1 METEEF
7 PNISARPSSRAR
19 TSPWI
24 VIMRPPIALAVPLIA
39 LLLAACGDQSQQAGP
54 PQVVP
59 EVGIVTLKPQEAK
72 VSTVLPGRV
81 VAYQVSE
88 VRPQVT
94 GILLKRDFVEGA
106 EVKEGD
112 LLYEIDPVQ
121 YKAALASAEAAVQ
134 RSEATLVSVRLKAAR
149 KTQLLQTNAASQQD
163 VDDAVAAYK
172 QGEADLKAAQANR
185 DTAAISLDRTKVT
198 ASISGRIGKSSITP
212 GALVTASQATAM
224 TTIQQLD
231 PVYVDLDQSTSEM
244 ERLRNQIAS
253 GKLKRPAEGVQVELL
268 MENGKAYG
276 HKGKYGFTDAS
287 VNESTGSVSS
297 RAIFAN
303 PERALLPGMYV
314 RARVV
319 AGVDANAILV
329 PQRAVS
335 RNPLGQAVAMFVDKD
350 GKVEQRTLDLGEEVD
365 GNWLVRSG
373 ARAGDRLVV
382 DGTQKARPGAPV
394 KTVEVVVDPAT
405 GLTVSPTRQADARP
419 AATTT
424 ER

>member
-1 METEEF
+1 MDL
-7 PNISARPSSRAR
+7 
-19 TSPWI
+19 
-24 VIMRPPIALAVPLIA
+24 IMNPPIVRAVPLIA
-39 LLLAACGDQSQQAGP
+39 LLLAACGEQSPQAGP
-54 PQVVP
+54 PQMVP
-59 EVGIVTLKPQEAK
+59 EVGIMTLKPQEAK
-72 VSTVLPGRV
+72 ISTVLPGRV

-106 EVKEGD
+106 EVREGD

-121 YKAALASAEAAVQ
+121 YKAGLASAEAAVQ
-134 RSEATLVSVRLKAAR
+134 RSEATLVSVKLKAAR

-172 QGEADLKAAQANR
+172 QGEADLKAAEANR

-198 ASISGRIGKSSITP
+198 ASISGRIGKSTITP

-253 GKLKRPAEGVQVELL
+253 GQLKRPAEGVQVELL
-268 MENGKAYG
+268 MESGKTYG

-297 RAIFAN
+297 RAVFAN

-319 AGVDANAILV
+319 AGVDPDAILV

-350 GKVEQRTLDLGEEVD
+350 GKIEQRTLELGEDV
-365 GNWLVRSG
+365 GSNWLVRAG
-373 ARAGDRLVV
+373 AKAGDRLVLE
-382 DGTQKARPGAPV
+382 GTQKARPGAPV
-394 KTVEVVVDPAT
+394 KTVEVAVDAAT
-405 GLTVSPTRQADARP
+405 GLTVNPTRQADARP
-419 AATTT
+419 ASTTT
-424 ER
+424 EQ

>member
-1 METEEF
+1 
-7 PNISARPSSRAR
+7 
-19 TSPWI
+19 
-24 VIMRPPIALAVPLIA
+24 LIA
-39 LLLAACGDQSQQAGP
+39 LLLLAGCGEESQKPAAQMA
-54 PQVVP
+54 P
-59 EVGIVTLKPQEAK
+59 EVGVITLKPQEAK
-72 VSTVLPGRV
+72 ISTVLPGRV
-81 VAYQVSE
+81 VAYQTSE

-94 GILLKRDFVEGA
+94 GILLKRNFVEGA
-106 EVKEGD
+106 EVREGD

-134 RSEATLVSVRLKAAR
+134 RADATLVSVKLKAAR

-172 QGEADLKAAQANR
+172 QGEADVKAAQANR

-198 ASISGRIGKSSITP
+198 ASISGRIGKSTITP

-224 TTIQQLD
+224 TTVQQLD

-244 ERLRNQIAS
+244 ERLRSQIA
-253 GKLKRPAEGVQVELL
+253 GGRLKRPADGVQVELL
-268 MENGKAYG
+268 MESGKAYG

-319 AGVDANAILV
+319 AGVDPAAILV

-335 RNPLGQAVAMFVDKD
+335 RNPLGQAVALFVDKD
-350 GKVEQRTLDLGEEVD
+350 NKIEQRTLDLGEDVD

-373 ARAGDRLVV
+373 ANAGDRLVV
-382 DGTQKARPGAPV
+382 DGTQKARPGAAV
-394 KTVEVVVDPAT
+394 KTVEVAVDPAT
-405 GLTVSPTRQADARP
+405 GLAVNPTRQADARP

-424 ER
+424 EQ

>member
-1 METEEF
+1 MTRLT
-7 PNISARPSSRAR
+7 ILR
-19 TSPWI
+19 
-24 VIMRPPIALAVPLIA
+24 AVPLIA
-39 LLLAACGDQSQQAGP
+39 LLSLAACGDESQKPAAQQP
-54 PQVVP
+54 TP
-59 EVGIVTLKPQEAK
+59 EVGVVTLKPREAK
-72 VSTVLPGRV
+72 ISTVLPGRV

-134 RSEATLVSVRLKAAR
+134 RAEATLVSVKLKAAR

-172 QGEADLKAAQANR
+172 QGEADLNAAKANR

-198 ASISGRIGKSSITP
+198 ASISGRIGKSTITP

-244 ERLRNQIAS
+244 ERLRSQVA
-253 GKLKRPAEGVQVELL
+253 GGQLKRPAGGVEVELL
-268 MENGKAYG
+268 MENGKAYAQ
-276 HKGKYGFTDAS
+276 KGKYGFTDTS
-287 VNESTGSVSS
+287 VNENTGSVSS

-303 PERALLPGMYV
+303 PDRALLPGMYV
-314 RARVV
+314 RARIV
-319 AGVDANAILV
+319 AGIDSAAILV

-350 GKVEQRTLDLGEEVD
+350 GKIEQRTLETGEEID

-373 ARAGDRLVV
+373 AKAGDRLVV
-382 DGTQKARPGAPV
+382 EGTQKARAGAAV
-394 KTVEVVVDPAT
+394 KTVEVEVDPAT
-405 GLTVSPTRQADARP
+405 GLTVNPSRQAEARP
-419 AATTT
+419 AAATR
-424 ER
+424 ED

>member
-1 METEEF
+1 MMRRPIVLAF
-7 PNISARPSSRAR
+7 P
-19 TSPWI
+19 
-24 VIMRPPIALAVPLIA
+24 LLA
-39 LLLAACGDQSQQAGP
+39 LLSLAACGDQGQAPAAQQVAL
-54 PQVVP
+54 
-59 EVGIVTLKPQEAK
+59 EVGVVTLKPQEAK
-72 VSTVLPGRV
+72 ISTVLPGRV
-81 VAYQVSE
+81 VAYQTSE

-106 EVKEGD
+106 EVREGD

-121 YKAALASAEAAVQ
+121 YKAALASSEAAVQ
-134 RSEATLVSVRLKAAR
+134 RAEATLVSVKLKAQR

-172 QGEADLKAAQANR
+172 QGEADLKAAEANR

-224 TTIQQLD
+224 TTVQQLD

-244 ERLRNQIAS
+244 ERLRGQIAG
-253 GKLKRPAEGVQVELL
+253 GKLKRPADGVQVELL
-268 MENGKAYG
+268 MESGKTYG

-287 VNESTGSVSS
+287 VNENTGSVSS

-350 GKVEQRTLDLGEEVD
+350 GKIEQRTLDLGEDVD
-365 GNWLVRSG
+365 GNWLVLSG
-373 ARAGDRLVV
+373 AKAGDRLVV
-382 DGTQKARPGAPV
+382 DGTQKARPGAAV
-394 KTVEVVVDPAT
+394 KTVEVAVDAAT
-405 GLTVSPTRQADARP
+405 GLTVNPTRQADARP
-419 AATTT
+419 APATA
-424 ER
+424 EQ

>member
-1 METEEF
+1 MNRSTF
-7 PNISARPSSRAR
+7 ARA
-19 TSPWI
+19 
-24 VIMRPPIALAVPLIA
+24 APLLG
-39 LLLAACGDQSQQAGP
+39 LLLLSACGEENQKPSAQQMA
-54 PQVVP
+54 P
-59 EVGIVTLKPQEAK
+59 EVGVVTLKPQEATI
-72 VSTVLPGRV
+72 STVLPGRV

-121 YKAALASAEAAVQ
+121 YKAALASAEASVQ
-134 RSEATLVSVRLKAAR
+134 RAEATLVSVRLKAAR

-172 QGEADLKAAQANR
+172 QGEADLHAAQANR
-185 DTAAISLDRTKVT
+185 DTAAISLDRTRVT
-198 ASISGRIGKSSITP
+198 ASISGRIGKSTITP
-212 GALVTASQATAM
+212 GALVTASQATPM

-231 PVYVDLDQSTSEM
+231 PVYVDLDQSTAEM
-244 ERLRNQIAS
+244 ERLRSEIAS
-253 GKLKRPAEGVQVELL
+253 GQLKRPAGGVQVELL
-268 MENGKAYG
+268 MENGKVYG
-276 HKGKYGFTDAS
+276 HKGKYGFTDTS

-303 PERALLPGMYV
+303 PERLLLPGMYV

-319 AGVDANAILV
+319 AGVDTSAILV

-335 RNPLGQAVAMFVDKD
+335 RNPLGQAVAMFVDRD
-350 GKVEQRTLDLGEEVD
+350 GKIEQRTLDLGEAVD
-365 GNWLVRSG
+365 GNWLVRGG
-373 ARAGDRLVV
+373 AKSGDRLVV

-394 KTVEVVVDPAT
+394 KTVEVTVDPAT
-405 GLTVSPTRQADARP
+405 GLTVNPTRQAEAQP
-419 AATTT
+419 AVAVT

>member
-1 METEEF
+1 MA
-7 PNISARPSSRAR
+7 SARNL
-19 TSPWI
+19 SPWI
-24 VIMRPPIALAVPLIA
+24 VIMRPPIVRAVPLLA
-39 LLLAACGDQSQQAGP
+39 LLSLAACGEQSQQAGP
-54 PQVVP
+54 RQMVP
-59 EVGIVTLKPQEAK
+59 EVGVLTLKPQEAK
-72 VSTVLPGRV
+72 ISTVLPGRV

-121 YKAALASAEAAVQ
+121 YRAALASAEAAVQ
-134 RSEATLVSVRLKAAR
+134 RSEATLVSVKLKAAR

-172 QGEADLKAAQANR
+172 QGEADLKAAEANR
-185 DTAAISLDRTKVT
+185 DTATISVDRTKVT

-253 GKLKRPAEGVQVELL
+253 GQLKRPAEGVHVELL
-268 MENGKAYG
+268 MESGKSYG

-314 RARVV
+314 RARVI
-319 AGVDANAILV
+319 AGVDPNAILV

-350 GKVEQRTLDLGEEVD
+350 GKIEQRTLDLGEDVD

-373 ARAGDRLVV
+373 AKAGDRLVV

-394 KTVEVVVDPAT
+394 KTIDVAVDPAT
-405 GLTVSPTRQADARP
+405 GLTVNSTRQADARP
-419 AATTT
+419 APATT
-424 ER
+424 EQ

>member
-1 METEEF
+1 MD
-7 PNISARPSSRAR
+7 RLMR
-19 TSPWI
+19 SPI
-24 VIMRPPIALAVPLIA
+24 VRAVPLIA
-39 LLLAACGDQSQQAGP
+39 LLLAACGEQNPQAALQQM
-54 PQVVP
+54 VP
-59 EVGIVTLKPQEAK
+59 EVGIMTLKPQEAK
-72 VSTVLPGRV
+72 ISTVLPGRV

-106 EVKEGD
+106 EVREGD

-121 YKAALASAEAAVQ
+121 YKAGLASAEAAVQ
-134 RSEATLVSVRLKAAR
+134 RSEATLVSVKLKAAR

-172 QGEADLKAAQANR
+172 QGEADVKAAEANR

-253 GKLKRPAEGVQVELL
+253 GRLKRPAEGVQVELL
-268 MENGKAYG
+268 MESGRAYG

-297 RAIFAN
+297 RAVFAN

-319 AGVDANAILV
+319 AGVDTAAILV

-350 GKVEQRTLDLGEEVD
+350 GKVEQRTLELGEDV
-365 GNWLVRSG
+365 GSNWLVRSG
-373 ARAGDRLVV
+373 AKAGDRLVV
-382 DGTQKARPGAPV
+382 EGTQKARPGAPV
-394 KTVEVVVDPAT
+394 KTVEVAVDPAT
-405 GLTVSPTRQADARP
+405 GLAVNPTRQADARP
-419 AATTT
+419 AAATA
-424 ER
+424 EQ

>member
-1 METEEF
+1 MR
-7 PNISARPSSRAR
+7 RP
-19 TSPWI
+19 I
-24 VIMRPPIALAVPLIA
+24 VRAVPLIA
-39 LLLAACGDQSQQAGP
+39 LLLAACGEQNPQAALQQM
-54 PQVVP
+54 VP
-59 EVGIVTLKPQEAK
+59 EVGIMTLKPQEAK
-72 VSTVLPGRV
+72 ISTVLPGRV

-106 EVKEGD
+106 EVREGD

-121 YKAALASAEAAVQ
+121 YRAGLASAEAAVQ
-134 RSEATLVSVRLKAAR
+134 RSEATLVSVKLKAAR

-172 QGEADLKAAQANR
+172 QGEADVKAAEANR

-253 GKLKRPAEGVQVELL
+253 GQLKRPAEGVQVELL
-268 MENGKAYG
+268 MESGRAYG

-297 RAIFAN
+297 RAVFAN

-319 AGVDANAILV
+319 AGVDTAAILV

-350 GKVEQRTLDLGEEVD
+350 GKVEQRTLELGEDV
-365 GNWLVRSG
+365 GSNWLVRSG
-373 ARAGDRLVV
+373 AKAGDRLVV
-382 DGTQKARPGAPV
+382 EGTQKARPGAPV
-394 KTVEVVVDPAT
+394 KTVEVAIDPAT
-405 GLTVSPTRQADARP
+405 GLTVNPARQADARP
-419 AATTT
+419 AAATA
-424 ER
+424 EQ

>member
-1 METEEF
+1 MMRRPIVLAF
-7 PNISARPSSRAR
+7 P
-19 TSPWI
+19 
-24 VIMRPPIALAVPLIA
+24 LLA
-39 LLLAACGDQSQQAGP
+39 LLSLAACGDQGQAPVAQQAA
-54 PQVVP
+54 P
-59 EVGIVTLKPQEAK
+59 EVGVVTLKPQEAK
-72 VSTVLPGRV
+72 ISTVLPGRV
-81 VAYQVSE
+81 VAYQTSE

-106 EVKEGD
+106 EVREGD

-121 YKAALASAEAAVQ
+121 YKAALASSEAAVQ
-134 RSEATLVSVRLKAAR
+134 RAEATLVSVKLKAQR

-172 QGEADLKAAQANR
+172 QGEADLKAAEANR

-224 TTIQQLD
+224 TTVQQLD

-244 ERLRNQIAS
+244 ERLRGQIAG
-253 GKLKRPAEGVQVELL
+253 GKLKRPADGVQVELL
-268 MENGKAYG
+268 MESGKTYG

-297 RAIFAN
+297 RAVFAN

-350 GKVEQRTLDLGEEVD
+350 GKIEQRTLDLGEDVD
-365 GNWLVRSG
+365 GNWLVLSG

-382 DGTQKARPGAPV
+382 EGTQKARPGAAV
-394 KTVEVVVDPAT
+394 KTVEVAVDSTT
-405 GLTVSPTRQADARP
+405 GLTVNPTRQADARP
-419 AATTT
+419 APATA
-424 ER
+424 EQ

>member
-1 METEEF
+1 M
-7 PNISARPSSRAR
+7 N
-19 TSPWI
+19 
-24 VIMRPPIALAVPLIA
+24 PPIVRAVPLIA
-39 LLLAACGDQSQQAGP
+39 LLLAACGEQSPQAGP
-54 PQVVP
+54 PQMVP
-59 EVGIVTLKPQEAK
+59 EVGIMTLKPQEAK
-72 VSTVLPGRV
+72 ISTVLPGRV

-106 EVKEGD
+106 EVREGD

-121 YKAALASAEAAVQ
+121 YKAGLASAEAAVQ
-134 RSEATLVSVRLKAAR
+134 RSEATLVSVKLKAAR

-172 QGEADLKAAQANR
+172 QGEADLKAAEANR

-198 ASISGRIGKSSITP
+198 ASISGRIGKSTITP

-253 GKLKRPAEGVQVELL
+253 GQLKRPAEGVQVELL
-268 MENGKAYG
+268 MESGKTYG

-297 RAIFAN
+297 RAVFAN

-319 AGVDANAILV
+319 AGVDPDAILV

-350 GKVEQRTLDLGEEVD
+350 GKIEQRTLELGEDV
-365 GNWLVRSG
+365 GSNWLVRAG
-373 ARAGDRLVV
+373 AKAGDRLVLE
-382 DGTQKARPGAPV
+382 GTQKARPGAPV
-394 KTVEVVVDPAT
+394 KTVEVAVDAAT
-405 GLTVSPTRQADARP
+405 GLTVNPTRQADARP
-419 AATTT
+419 ASTTT
-424 ER
+424 EQ

>member
-1 METEEF
+1 MKRSTF
-7 PNISARPSSRAR
+7 AR
-19 TSPWI
+19 
-24 VIMRPPIALAVPLIA
+24 AVPLLG
-39 LLLAACGDQSQQAGP
+39 LLLLSACGEENQKPSAQQMA
-54 PQVVP
+54 P
-59 EVGIVTLKPQEAK
+59 EVGVVILKPQQA
-72 VSTVLPGRV
+72 VISTVLPGRV
-81 VAYQVSE
+81 VAYQISE

-121 YKAALASAEAAVQ
+121 YRAALASAEAAVQ
-134 RSEATLVSVRLKAAR
+134 KAEATLVSVKLKAAR

-172 QGEADLKAAQANR
+172 QGEADVKAAQANR

-198 ASISGRIGKSSITP
+198 ASISGRIGKSTITP
-212 GALVTASQATAM
+212 GALVTASQSTAM

-244 ERLRNQIAS
+244 ERLRSQIAS

-268 MENGKAYG
+268 MESGKPYA

-287 VNESTGSVSS
+287 VNEGTGSVSS

-319 AGVDANAILV
+319 AGVDPEAILV

-335 RNPLGQAVAMFVDKD
+335 RDPLGQAVAMFVDKE
-350 GKVEQRTLDLGEEVD
+350 GKIEQRTLDLGDDVG

-373 ARAGDRLVV
+373 AKAGDRLVV
-382 DGTQKARPGAPV
+382 DGTQKARPGAAV
-394 KTVEVVVDPAT
+394 KTVEVAVDPAT
-405 GLTVSPTRQADARP
+405 GLAVNPTRQADARP
-419 AATTT
+419 APATS
-424 ER
+424 EQ

>member
-1 METEEF
+1 
-7 PNISARPSSRAR
+7 
-19 TSPWI
+19 
-24 VIMRPPIALAVPLIA
+24 MRPPIVRAVPLIA
-39 LLLAACGDQSQQAGP
+39 LLLAACGEQNPQAAL
-54 PQVVP
+54 PQMVP
-59 EVGIVTLKPQEAK
+59 EVGIMTLKPQEAK
-72 VSTVLPGRV
+72 ISTLLPGRV

-106 EVKEGD
+106 EVREGD

-121 YKAALASAEAAVQ
+121 YKAGLASAEAAVQ
-134 RSEATLVSVRLKAAR
+134 RSEATLVSVKLKAAR

-172 QGEADLKAAQANR
+172 QGEADVKAAQANR

-244 ERLRNQIAS
+244 ERLRSQIAS

-268 MENGKAYG
+268 MESGKTYG

-297 RAIFAN
+297 RAVFAN

-319 AGVDANAILV
+319 AGVDPAAILV

-350 GKVEQRTLDLGEEVD
+350 GKVEQRTLELGGDV
-365 GNWLVRSG
+365 GNDWLVRSG
-373 ARAGDRLVV
+373 AKAGDRLVV
-382 DGTQKARPGAPV
+382 EGTQKARPGAPV
-394 KTVEVVVDPAT
+394 KTVEVAVDPAT
-405 GLTVSPTRQADARP
+405 GLTVNPTRQADARP
-419 AATTT
+419 AAAAA
-424 ER
+424 EQ

>member
-1 METEEF
+1 
-7 PNISARPSSRAR
+7 
-19 TSPWI
+19 
-24 VIMRPPIALAVPLIA
+24 MRPPIALAVPLIA

>member
-1 METEEF
+1 
-7 PNISARPSSRAR
+7 
-19 TSPWI
+19 
-24 VIMRPPIALAVPLIA
+24 MRPPIVRAVPLIA
-39 LLLAACGDQSQQAGP
+39 LLLAACGEQNPQAAL
-54 PQVVP
+54 PQMVP
-59 EVGIVTLKPQEAK
+59 EVGIMTLKPQEAK
-72 VSTVLPGRV
+72 ISTLLPGRV

-106 EVKEGD
+106 EVREGD

-121 YKAALASAEAAVQ
+121 YKAGLASAEAAVQ
-134 RSEATLVSVRLKAAR
+134 RSEATLVSVKLKAAR

-172 QGEADLKAAQANR
+172 QGEADVKAAQANR

-244 ERLRNQIAS
+244 ERLRSQIAS

-268 MENGKAYG
+268 MESGKTYG

-297 RAIFAN
+297 RAVFAN

-319 AGVDANAILV
+319 AGVDPAAILV

-350 GKVEQRTLDLGEEVD
+350 GKVEQRMLELGEDV
-365 GNWLVRSG
+365 GSNWLVRSG
-373 ARAGDRLVV
+373 AKAGDRLVV
-382 DGTQKARPGAPV
+382 EGTQKARPGAPV
-394 KTVEVVVDPAT
+394 KSVEVAVDPAT
-405 GLTVSPTRQADARP
+405 GLTVNPTRQADARP
-419 AATTT
+419 AAAAA
-424 ER
+424 EQ

>member
-1 METEEF
+1 L
-7 PNISARPSSRAR
+7 S
-19 TSPWI
+19 
-24 VIMRPPIALAVPLIA
+24 
-39 LLLAACGDQSQQAGP
+39 LAACGDQGQAPVAQQMA
-54 PQVVP
+54 P
-59 EVGIVTLKPQEAK
+59 EVGVVTLKPQEAK
-72 VSTVLPGRV
+72 ISTVLPGRV
-81 VAYQVSE
+81 VAYQTSE

-106 EVKEGD
+106 EVREGD

-121 YKAALASAEAAVQ
+121 YKAALASSEAAVQ
-134 RSEATLVSVRLKAAR
+134 RAEATLVSVKLKAQR

-172 QGEADLKAAQANR
+172 QGEADLKAAEANR

-224 TTIQQLD
+224 TTVQQLD

-244 ERLRNQIAS
+244 ERLRGQIAG
-253 GKLKRPAEGVQVELL
+253 GKLKRPADGMQVELL
-268 MENGKAYG
+268 MESGKTYG
-276 HKGKYGFTDAS
+276 HNGKYGFTDAS

-297 RAIFAN
+297 RAVFAN

-350 GKVEQRTLDLGEEVD
+350 GKIEQRTLDLGEDVD
-365 GNWLVRSG
+365 GNWLVLSG
-373 ARAGDRLVV
+373 AKAGDRLVV
-382 DGTQKARPGAPV
+382 EGTQKARPGAAV
-394 KTVEVVVDPAT
+394 KTVEVAVDPAT
-405 GLTVSPTRQADARP
+405 GLTVNPTRQADARP
-419 AATTT
+419 APATA
-424 ER
+424 EQ

>member
-1 METEEF
+1 
-7 PNISARPSSRAR
+7 
-19 TSPWI
+19 
-24 VIMRPPIALAVPLIA
+24 MRPPIVRAFPLLA
-39 LLLAACGDQSQQAGP
+39 LLSLAACGDQSQAPVAQQMA
-54 PQVVP
+54 P
-59 EVGIVTLKPQEAK
+59 EVGVITLKPQEAK
-72 VSTVLPGRV
+72 ISTVLPGRV
-81 VAYQVSE
+81 VAYQTSE

-134 RSEATLVSVRLKAAR
+134 RAEATVVSVKLKAQR

-172 QGEADLKAAQANR
+172 QGEADLKAAEANR
-185 DTAAISLDRTKVT
+185 DTAAIALDRTKVT
-198 ASISGRIGKSSITP
+198 ASISGRIGKSTITP

-224 TTIQQLD
+224 TTVQQLD

-244 ERLRNQIAS
+244 ERLRSQIVG
-253 GKLKRPAEGVQVELL
+253 GKLKRPADGVQVELL
-268 MENGKAYG
+268 MESGKTYG

-314 RARVV
+314 RARIV
-319 AGVDANAILV
+319 AGVDPAAILV

-335 RNPLGQAVAMFVDKD
+335 RNPLGQAVAMFVDTN
-350 GKVEQRTLDLGEEVD
+350 GKIEQRTLDLGEDVD

-382 DGTQKARPGAPV
+382 EGTQKARPGAAV
-394 KTVEVVVDPAT
+394 KTVEVAVDSTT
-405 GLTVSPTRQADARP
+405 GLTVNPTRQADARP
-419 AATTT
+419 VPATS
-424 ER
+424 EQ

>member
-1 METEEF
+1 MD
-7 PNISARPSSRAR
+7 RLMR
-19 TSPWI
+19 SPI
-24 VIMRPPIALAVPLIA
+24 VRAVPLIA
-39 LLLAACGDQSQQAGP
+39 LLLAACGEQNPQAALQQM
-54 PQVVP
+54 VP
-59 EVGIVTLKPQEAK
+59 EVGIMTLKPQEAK
-72 VSTVLPGRV
+72 ISTVLPGRV

-106 EVKEGD
+106 EVREGD

-121 YKAALASAEAAVQ
+121 YKAGLASAEAAVQ
-134 RSEATLVSVRLKAAR
+134 RSEATLVSVKLKAAR

-172 QGEADLKAAQANR
+172 QGEADVKAAEANR

-253 GKLKRPAEGVQVELL
+253 GRLKRPAEGVQVELL
-268 MENGKAYG
+268 MESGRAYG

-297 RAIFAN
+297 RAVFAN

-319 AGVDANAILV
+319 AGVDTAAILV

-350 GKVEQRTLDLGEEVD
+350 GKVEQRTLELGEDV
-365 GNWLVRSG
+365 GSNWLVRSG
-373 ARAGDRLVV
+373 AKAGDRLVV
-382 DGTQKARPGAPV
+382 EGTQKARPGAPV
-394 KTVEVVVDPAT
+394 KTVEVAVNPAT
-405 GLTVSPTRQADARP
+405 GLTVNPTRQADARP
-419 AATTT
+419 AAATA
-424 ER
+424 EQ

>member
-1 METEEF
+1 
-7 PNISARPSSRAR
+7 
-19 TSPWI
+19 
-24 VIMRPPIALAVPLIA
+24 MRPPIVRAVPLIA
-39 LLLAACGDQSQQAGP
+39 LLLAACGEQNPQAALQQM
-54 PQVVP
+54 VP
-59 EVGIVTLKPQEAK
+59 EVGIMTLKPQEAK
-72 VSTVLPGRV
+72 ISTVLPGRV

-106 EVKEGD
+106 EVREGD

-121 YKAALASAEAAVQ
+121 YKAGLASAEAAVQ
-134 RSEATLVSVRLKAAR
+134 RSEATLVSVKLKAAR

-172 QGEADLKAAQANR
+172 QGEADVKAAEANR

-253 GKLKRPAEGVQVELL
+253 GRLKRPAEGVQVELL
-268 MENGKAYG
+268 MESGRAYG

-297 RAIFAN
+297 RAVFAN

-319 AGVDANAILV
+319 AGVDTAAILV

-350 GKVEQRTLDLGEEVD
+350 GKVEQRTLELGEDV
-365 GNWLVRSG
+365 GSNWLVRSG
-373 ARAGDRLVV
+373 AKAGDRLVV
-382 DGTQKARPGAPV
+382 EGTQKARPGAPV
-394 KTVEVVVDPAT
+394 KTLEVAVDPAT
-405 GLTVSPTRQADARP
+405 GLAVNPTRQADARP
-419 AATTT
+419 AAATA
-424 ER
+424 EQ

>member
-1 METEEF
+1 MMRRPIVLAF
-7 PNISARPSSRAR
+7 P
-19 TSPWI
+19 
-24 VIMRPPIALAVPLIA
+24 LLA
-39 LLLAACGDQSQQAGP
+39 LLSLAACGDQGQAPAAQQMA
-54 PQVVP
+54 P
-59 EVGIVTLKPQEAK
+59 EVGVVTLKPQEAK
-72 VSTVLPGRV
+72 ISTVLPGRV
-81 VAYQVSE
+81 VAYQTSE

-106 EVKEGD
+106 EVREGD

-121 YKAALASAEAAVQ
+121 YKAALASSEAAVQ
-134 RSEATLVSVRLKAAR
+134 RAEATLVSVKLKAQR

-172 QGEADLKAAQANR
+172 QGEADLKAAEANR

-224 TTIQQLD
+224 TTVQQLD

-244 ERLRNQIAS
+244 ERLRGQIAS
-253 GKLKRPAEGVQVELL
+253 GKLKRPADGVQVELL
-268 MENGKAYG
+268 MESGRTYG
-276 HKGKYGFTDAS
+276 HNGKYGFTDAS

-297 RAIFAN
+297 RAVFAN

-350 GKVEQRTLDLGEEVD
+350 GKIEQRTLDLGEDVD
-365 GNWLVRSG
+365 GNWLVLSG
-373 ARAGDRLVV
+373 AKAGDRLVV
-382 DGTQKARPGAPV
+382 EGTQKARPGAAV
-394 KTVEVVVDPAT
+394 KTVEVAVDPAT
-405 GLTVSPTRQADARP
+405 GLTVNPTRQADARP
-419 AATTT
+419 APATA
-424 ER
+424 EQ

>member
-1 METEEF
+1 MTPMIF
-7 PNISARPSSRAR
+7 RA
-19 TSPWI
+19 
-24 VIMRPPIALAVPLIA
+24 APLVA
-39 LLLAACGDQSQQAGP
+39 LLLAACGEQSPQAAS
-54 PQVVP
+54 PQMVP
-59 EVGIVTLKPQEAK
+59 EVGIMTLKPQEAK
-72 VSTVLPGRV
+72 ISTVLPGRV

-106 EVKEGD
+106 EVREGD

-121 YKAALASAEAAVQ
+121 YKAGLASAEAAVQ
-134 RSEATLVSVRLKAAR
+134 KSEATLVSVKLKAAR

-172 QGEADLKAAQANR
+172 QGEADLKAAEANR

-198 ASISGRIGKSSITP
+198 ASISGRIGKSTITP

-244 ERLRNQIAS
+244 ERLRSQIAS

-268 MENGKAYG
+268 MESGKTYG

-297 RAIFAN
+297 RAVFAN

-319 AGVDANAILV
+319 AGVDPNAILV

-350 GKVEQRTLDLGEEVD
+350 GKVEQRTLELGEDV
-365 GNWLVRSG
+365 GSNWLVRAG
-373 ARAGDRLVV
+373 AKAGDRLVLE
-382 DGTQKARPGAPV
+382 GTQKARPGAPV
-394 KTVEVVVDPAT
+394 KTVEVAVDAAT
-405 GLTVSPTRQADARP
+405 GLTVNPTRQADARP
-419 AATTT
+419 ASATT
-424 ER
+424 EQ

>member
-1 METEEF
+1 M
-7 PNISARPSSRAR
+7 NRSAFAR
-19 TSPWI
+19 
-24 VIMRPPIALAVPLIA
+24 AVPLLG
-39 LLLAACGDQSQQAGP
+39 LLLLSACGEENQKPSAQQMA
-54 PQVVP
+54 P
-59 EVGIVTLKPQEAK
+59 EVGVVTLKPQEATI
-72 VSTVLPGRV
+72 STVLPGRV

-134 RSEATLVSVRLKAAR
+134 KAEATLVSVKLKAAR

-172 QGEADLKAAQANR
+172 QGEADLHAAQANR

-198 ASISGRIGKSSITP
+198 ASISGRIGKSTITP
-212 GALVTASQATAM
+212 GALVTASQSTAM

-244 ERLRNQIAS
+244 ERLRSQISS

-268 MENGKAYG
+268 MESGKTYA

-303 PERALLPGMYV
+303 PERVLLPGMYV
-314 RARVV
+314 RARVI
-319 AGVDANAILV
+319 AGVDPDAILV

-350 GKVEQRTLDLGEEVD
+350 GKIEQRTLNLGEDVG

-382 DGTQKARPGAPV
+382 DGTQKARPGTAV
-394 KTVEVVVDPAT
+394 KTVDVAVDPAT

-419 AATTT
+419 ASPTS
-424 ER
+424 EQ

>member
-1 METEEF
+1 
-7 PNISARPSSRAR
+7 
-19 TSPWI
+19 
-24 VIMRPPIALAVPLIA
+24 MRPPIVRAVPLLA
-39 LLLAACGDQSQQAGP
+39 LLSLAACGEQSQQAGP
-54 PQVVP
+54 RQMVP
-59 EVGIVTLKPQEAK
+59 EVGVLTLKPQEAK
-72 VSTVLPGRV
+72 ISTVLPGRV

-121 YKAALASAEAAVQ
+121 YKAALASSEAAVQ
-134 RSEATLVSVRLKAAR
+134 RAEATLVSVKLKAAR

-172 QGEADLKAAQANR
+172 QGEADVKAAEANR

-268 MENGKAYG
+268 MESGETYG
-276 HKGKYGFTDAS
+276 DKGKYGFTDAS

-319 AGVDANAILV
+319 AGVDPNAILV

-350 GKVEQRTLDLGEEVD
+350 GKIEQRTLDLGEDVD

-373 ARAGDRLVV
+373 ARPGDRLVV

-394 KTVEVVVDPAT
+394 KTVEVAVDPAT
-405 GLTVSPTRQADARP
+405 GLTVNSTRQADARP
-419 AATTT
+419 APATT
-424 ER
+424 EQ

>member
-1 METEEF
+1 
-7 PNISARPSSRAR
+7 
-19 TSPWI
+19 
-24 VIMRPPIALAVPLIA
+24 MRPPIVRAVPLLA
-39 LLLAACGDQSQQAGP
+39 LLSLAACGEQSQQAGP
-54 PQVVP
+54 RQMVP
-59 EVGIVTLKPQEAK
+59 EVGVLTLKPQEAK
-72 VSTVLPGRV
+72 ISTVLPGRV

-121 YKAALASAEAAVQ
+121 YRAALASAEAAVQ
-134 RSEATLVSVRLKAAR
+134 RSEATLVSVKLKAAR

-172 QGEADLKAAQANR
+172 QGEADLKAAEANR
-185 DTAAISLDRTKVT
+185 DTATISVDRTKVT

-253 GKLKRPAEGVQVELL
+253 GQLKRPAEGVHVELL
-268 MENGKAYG
+268 MESGKSYG

-314 RARVV
+314 RARVI
-319 AGVDANAILV
+319 AGVDPNAILV

-350 GKVEQRTLDLGEEVD
+350 GKIEQRTLDLGEDVD

-373 ARAGDRLVV
+373 AKAGDRLVV

-394 KTVEVVVDPAT
+394 KTIDVAVDPAT
-405 GLTVSPTRQADARP
+405 GLTVNSTRQADARP
-419 AATTT
+419 APATT
-424 ER
+424 EQ

>member
-1 METEEF
+1 M
-7 PNISARPSSRAR
+7 R
-19 TSPWI
+19 SPI
-24 VIMRPPIALAVPLIA
+24 VRAVPLIA
-39 LLLAACGDQSQQAGP
+39 LLLAACGEQNPQAALQQM
-54 PQVVP
+54 VP
-59 EVGIVTLKPQEAK
+59 EVGIMTLKPQEAK
-72 VSTVLPGRV
+72 ISTVLPGRV

-106 EVKEGD
+106 EVREGD

-121 YKAALASAEAAVQ
+121 YKAGLASAEAAVQ
-134 RSEATLVSVRLKAAR
+134 RSEATLVSVKLKAAR

-172 QGEADLKAAQANR
+172 QGEADVKAAEANR

-253 GKLKRPAEGVQVELL
+253 GRLKRPAEGVQVELL
-268 MENGKAYG
+268 MESGRAYG

-297 RAIFAN
+297 RAVFAN

-319 AGVDANAILV
+319 AGVDTAAILV

-350 GKVEQRTLDLGEEVD
+350 GKVEQRTLELGEDV
-365 GNWLVRSG
+365 GSNWLVRSG
-373 ARAGDRLVV
+373 AKAGDRLVV
-382 DGTQKARPGAPV
+382 EGTQKARPGAPV
-394 KTVEVVVDPAT
+394 KTVEVAVDPAT
-405 GLTVSPTRQADARP
+405 GLAVNPTRQADARP
-419 AATTT
+419 AAATA
-424 ER
+424 EQ

>member
-1 METEEF
+1 
-7 PNISARPSSRAR
+7 
-19 TSPWI
+19 
-24 VIMRPPIALAVPLIA
+24 MRPPIVRAVPLLA
-39 LLLAACGDQSQQAGP
+39 LLSLAACGEQSQQAGP
-54 PQVVP
+54 RQMVP
-59 EVGIVTLKPQEAK
+59 EVGVLTLKPQEAK
-72 VSTVLPGRV
+72 ISTVLPGRV

-134 RSEATLVSVRLKAAR
+134 RSEATLVSVKLKAAR

-172 QGEADLKAAQANR
+172 QGEADVKAAEANR
-185 DTAAISLDRTKVT
+185 DTATISLDRTKVT

-253 GKLKRPAEGVQVELL
+253 GKLKRPVEGVQVELL
-268 MENGKAYG
+268 MESGKTYG

-287 VNESTGSVSS
+287 VNESTARSPRARSSPTRSGRCCRACMSARASSPASIRTRSWCRSGRS
-297 RAIFAN
+297 RAIRWGRRWQCSSTRTARSSN
-303 PERALLPGMYV
+303 ARWISARTSTAIGWCDQAPSRAI
-314 RARVV
+314 A
-319 AGVDANAILV
+319 
-329 PQRAVS
+329 S
-335 RNPLGQAVAMFVDKD
+335 
-350 GKVEQRTLDLGEEVD
+350 
-365 GNWLVRSG
+365 S
-373 ARAGDRLVV
+373 
-382 DGTQKARPGAPV
+382 
-394 KTVEVVVDPAT
+394 
-405 GLTVSPTRQADARP
+405 S
-419 AATTT
+419 T
-424 ER
+424 ERRRPVPAPPSRPSRSRSIRQPASR

>member
-1 METEEF
+1 MMRRPIVLAF
-7 PNISARPSSRAR
+7 P
-19 TSPWI
+19 
-24 VIMRPPIALAVPLIA
+24 LLA
-39 LLLAACGDQSQQAGP
+39 LLSLAACGDQGQAPVAQQMA
-54 PQVVP
+54 P
-59 EVGIVTLKPQEAK
+59 EVGVVTLKPQEAK
-72 VSTVLPGRV
+72 ISTVLPGRV
-81 VAYQVSE
+81 VAYQTSE

-106 EVKEGD
+106 EVREGD

-121 YKAALASAEAAVQ
+121 YKAALASSEAAVQ
-134 RSEATLVSVRLKAAR
+134 RAEATLVSVKLKAQR

-172 QGEADLKAAQANR
+172 QGEADLKAAEANR

-224 TTIQQLD
+224 TTVQQLD

-244 ERLRNQIAS
+244 ERLRGQITG
-253 GKLKRPAEGVQVELL
+253 GKLKRPADGVQVELL
-268 MENGKAYG
+268 MESGKTYG

-350 GKVEQRTLDLGEEVD
+350 GKIEQRTLDLGEDVD
-365 GNWLVRSG
+365 GNWLVLSG
-373 ARAGDRLVV
+373 AKPGDRLVV
-382 DGTQKARPGAPV
+382 DGTQKARPGAAV
-394 KTVEVVVDPAT
+394 KTVEVAVDAAT
-405 GLTVSPTRQADARP
+405 GLTVNPTRQADARP
-419 AATTT
+419 APATA
-424 ER
+424 EQ

>member
-1 METEEF
+1 M
-7 PNISARPSSRAR
+7 
-19 TSPWI
+19 
-24 VIMRPPIALAVPLIA
+24 
-39 LLLAACGDQSQQAGP
+39 
-54 PQVVP
+54 VP
-59 EVGIVTLKPQEAK
+59 EVGIVTLKPREAEI
-72 VSTVLPGRV
+72 STVLPGRV

-121 YKAALASAEAAVQ
+121 YKAALASAEASVQ
-134 RSEATLVSVRLKAAR
+134 RAEATLVSVRLKAAR

-172 QGEADLKAAQANR
+172 QGEADLHAAQANR
-185 DTAAISLDRTKVT
+185 DTAAISLDRTRVT
-198 ASISGRIGKSSITP
+198 ASISGRIGKSTITP
-212 GALVTASQATAM
+212 GALVTASQATPM

-244 ERLRNQIAS
+244 ERLRSEIAS
-253 GKLKRPAEGVQVELL
+253 GQLKRPAGGVQVELL
-268 MENGKAYG
+268 MENGKVYG
-276 HKGKYGFTDAS
+276 HRGKYGFTDTS

-303 PERALLPGMYV
+303 PERLLLPGMYV

-319 AGVDANAILV
+319 AGVDTAAILV

-335 RNPLGQAVAMFVDKD
+335 RNPLGQAVAMFVDRD
-350 GKVEQRTLDLGEEVD
+350 GKIEQRTLDLGEAVD
-365 GNWLVRSG
+365 DNWLVRGG
-373 ARAGDRLVV
+373 AKSGDRLVV
-382 DGTQKARPGAPV
+382 EGTQKARPGAPV
-394 KTVEVVVDPAT
+394 KTVEVTVDPAT
-405 GLTVSPTRQADARP
+405 GLTVKPTRQAEAQP
-419 AATTT
+419 AVAVT

>member
-1 METEEF
+1 
-7 PNISARPSSRAR
+7 
-19 TSPWI
+19 
-24 VIMRPPIALAVPLIA
+24 MRPPIARAVPLIA
-39 LLLAACGDQSQQAGP
+39 LLLLAGCGEESQKPAA
-54 PQVVP
+54 QVAP
-59 EVGIVTLKPQEAK
+59 EVGVITLKPQEAK
-72 VSTVLPGRV
+72 ISTVLPGRV
-81 VAYQVSE
+81 VAYQTSE

-94 GILLKRDFVEGA
+94 GILLKRNFVEGA
-106 EVKEGD
+106 EVREGD

-121 YKAALASAEAAVQ
+121 YNAALASAEAAVQ
-134 RSEATLVSVRLKAAR
+134 RADATLVSVKLKAAR

-172 QGEADLKAAQANR
+172 QGEADVKAAQANR

-198 ASISGRIGKSSITP
+198 ASISGRIGKSTITP

-224 TTIQQLD
+224 TTVQQLD

-244 ERLRNQIAS
+244 ERLRSQIAG
-253 GKLKRPAEGVQVELL
+253 GKLKRPADGVQVELL
-268 MENGKAYG
+268 MESGKTYG

-319 AGVDANAILV
+319 AGVDPAAILV

-335 RNPLGQAVAMFVDKD
+335 RNPLGQAVALFVDKD
-350 GKVEQRTLDLGEEVD
+350 NKIEQRTLDLGEDVD

-373 ARAGDRLVV
+373 ANAGDRLVV
-382 DGTQKARPGAPV
+382 DGTQKARPGAAV
-394 KTVEVVVDPAT
+394 KTVEVAVDPAT
-405 GLTVSPTRQADARP
+405 GLAVNPTRQADARP
-419 AATTT
+419 AAATT
-424 ER
+424 EQ

>member
-1 METEEF
+1 
-7 PNISARPSSRAR
+7 
-19 TSPWI
+19 
-24 VIMRPPIALAVPLIA
+24 MRLPIARVVPLSIV
-39 LLLAACGDQSQQAGP
+39 LLLAACGDQGQKQAAQQP
-54 PQVVP
+54 PAP
-59 EVGIVTLKPQEAK
+59 EVGVVTLKPQQAEI
-72 VSTVLPGRV
+72 STVLPGRV

-134 RSEATLVSVRLKAAR
+134 RAEATLVSVKVKADR

-172 QGEADLKAAQANR
+172 QGLADLNAAKANR

-198 ASISGRIGKSSITP
+198 ASISGRIGKSTITP
-212 GALVTASQATAM
+212 GALVTASQQTAM

-244 ERLRNQIAS
+244 ERLRGQVAS
-253 GKLKRPAEGVQVELL
+253 GKLKRPDGGVEVELL
-268 MENGKAYG
+268 MENGKTYG
-276 HKGKYGFTDAS
+276 QRGKYAFTDTS
-287 VNESTGSVSS
+287 VNETTGSVSS
-297 RAIFAN
+297 RAIFPN
-303 PERALLPGMYV
+303 PDRMLLPGMYV

-319 AGVDANAILV
+319 AGVDSEAILV

-350 GKVEQRTLDLGEEVD
+350 GKMESRTLDVGEAIN
-365 GNWLVRSG
+365 GNWRVRSG
-373 ARAGDRLVV
+373 AKAGDRLIV
-382 DGTQKARPGAPV
+382 DGTQKARPGAAV
-394 KTVEVVVDPAT
+394 KTVEVQVDPAT
-405 GLTVSPTRQADARP
+405 GLTASPTRQADAEP
-419 AATTT
+419 APTT
-424 ER
+424 RQQ